1 MDISL
6 GACSAAHCAH
16 GSSTFRLVTPQD
28 LTPTAG
34 EGVSDPPAPNAISS
48 GGGPPPPSAKR
59 HLLGGEGG
67 GGFRCPTPGEGTAPR
82 SPSASDETAEEELRS
97 RRSGRTRRVYRFV
110 LSHRARAGGQ
120 RTEELHRAAQAGAAG
135 VVGAAST

>member
-1 MDISL
+1 MPIPL
-6 GACSAAHCAH
+6 EL
-16 GSSTFRLVTPQD
+16 TNVRFRLTNVRFR
-28 LTPTAG
+28 
-34 EGVSDPPAPNAISS
+34 SS
-48 GGGPPPPSAKR
+48 R
-59 HLLGGEGG
+59 
-67 GGFRCPTPGEGTAPR
+67 GEGTAPR

-97 RRSGRTRRVYRFV
+97 RRPVRTRRVYRFV